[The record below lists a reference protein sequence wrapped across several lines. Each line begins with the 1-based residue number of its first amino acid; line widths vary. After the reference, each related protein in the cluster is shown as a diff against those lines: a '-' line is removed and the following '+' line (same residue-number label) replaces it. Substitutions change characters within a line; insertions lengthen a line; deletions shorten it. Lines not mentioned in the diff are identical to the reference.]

1 MIDLHTHTNNSDGN
15 ISVTNLLKE
24 AEKLKLDYISIT
36 DHNNIDAY
44 KELQSK
50 KIRNLFSGKIIPG
63 IEITTS
69 FNGEIIEV
77 LGYNFDIAVM
87 SKLLKEKVLT
97 FKQLREKEYELIK
110 NQYRKIGVKF
120 KEENIKFDPCISSCR
135 RYFLNEIIKYTENN
149 KFFLFEKS
157 KGSNIFFTRDEVYNP
172 KSKLYVDETKLF
184 LSLEETIK
192 LIHDANGLAFFAHA
206 FIYSEDTIKNIEKII
221 TEYNF
226 DGIEC
231 FHTTFTNENSKYL
244 IRLCNKY
251 DLYKSGGSDYHGSK
265 RKDYILGTVNK
276 NQHIEKDII
285 KDWQ

>member
-157 KGSNIFFTRDEVYNP
+157 KGSNIFFTRD
-172 KSKLYVDETKLF
+172 
-184 LSLEETIK
+184 
-192 LIHDANGLAFFAHA
+192 
-206 FIYSEDTIKNIEKII
+206 
-221 TEYNF
+221 
-226 DGIEC
+226 
-231 FHTTFTNENSKYL
+231 
-244 IRLCNKY
+244 
-251 DLYKSGGSDYHGSK
+251 
-265 RKDYILGTVNK
+265 
-276 NQHIEKDII
+276 
-285 KDWQ
+285 